1 MIKTIE
7 DILEENKNLIYKI
20 ASKYRNYYNIED
32 LFQVGCI
39 GLIKAY
45 NNYKSNF
52 DAEFS
57 SYAYKYI
64 FGEIIEYI
72 KNDRNV
78 KVSTDMMKIYK
89 AFEKT
94 KEFLTLKL
102 NKEPSL
108 VEISSF
114 MNIDSNYLANVINTC
129 KFTVSLEA
137 SLNDKEFSLEKVV
150 GSDNTETIDKL
161 LDLKK
166 EISKLSEEERKLID
180 LRYFK
185 DYTQCE
191 TAKIMN
197 MSQVKVSRNESLILK
212 KIKNRIA

>member
-1 MIKTIE
+1 MIKTLE
-7 DILEENKNLIYKI
+7 SILEENKNLIYKI

-32 LFQVGCI
+32 LFQVGCMGI
-39 GLIKAY
+39 IKAY
-45 NNYKSNF
+45 KNYKSNSN
-52 DAEFS
+52 AEFS

-78 KVSTDMMKIYK
+78 KVSTDMIKLYK
-89 AFEKT
+89 AYEKT

-102 NKEPSL
+102 NKEPAL
-108 VEISSF
+108 HEIASF
-114 MNIDSNYLANVINTC
+114 MNLDSDYLSNVINTC

-137 SLNDKEFSLEKVV
+137 SLNDEEFSLDKII
-150 GSDNTETIDKL
+150 GNDNTEIVDKL
-161 LDLKK
+161 LDLKE
-166 EISKLSEEERKLID
+166 EISKLSEEEKKLID

-185 DYTQCE
+185 DYTQYE

-197 MSQVKVSRNESLILK
+197 MSQVKVSRNETLILK
-212 KIKNRIA
+212 KIKSRIA